1 MPVRP
6 APGVPAPALWLGLA
20 GLIPFY
26 GCLAAA
32 VLVPGGLAPIAVQAQ
47 MGYGAVILSFLGGVH
62 WGLAMTGAGV
72 AAVPATDAAPASM
85 SWTRLGWSVLPS
97 LIGWAALLL
106 PRPGAGLGLL
116 TIGFILMLAGDM
128 RAAAAGTAPRWYLP
142 LRRLLTALVLVALTL
157 MLLLMPP
164 A

>member
-6 APGVPAPALWLGLA
+6 VPGVPAPALWLGLA
-20 GLIPFY
+20 GLLPFY
-26 GCLAAA
+26 ACLAAA
-32 VLVPGGLAPIAVQAQ
+32 VLGAGGLPPLAVQAQ

-62 WGLAMTGAGV
+62 WGLAMTD
-72 AAVPATDAAPASM
+72 TDAAPAGM

-106 PRPGAGLGLL
+106 PRQSAGLGLL

-128 RAAAAGTAPRWYLP
+128 RAVAAGTAPRWYLP
-142 LRRLLTALVLVALTL
+142 LRRLLTALVVVALTL
-157 MLLLMPP
+157 MLLLLPP
-164 A
+164 V